1 MKDDNIFLWVKAVIA
16 AACGAFTAAFGWL
29 GWLVVAWAACM
40 VLDWLS
46 GSAAAASRGE
56 WASSVA
62 RDGIWHK
69 CGSIVVVIV
78 AGVADLLIGT
88 LIGHIPGVTL
98 PFEYTVL
105 LCPMV
110 VVWYTLT
117 ELGSIVENAVALG
130 APVPQWLQKALAAA
144 KDAVDKLG
152 EEND

>member
-69 CGSIVVVIV
+69 
-78 AGVADLLIGT
+78 AG
-88 LIGHIPGVTL
+88 
-98 PFEYTVL
+98 
-105 LCPMV
+105 MV
-110 VVWYTLT
+110 VVVLVCALTDAVLAVAVANLPGLGLEVNGVVLPVVLVWYIFT
-117 ELGSIVENAVALG
+117 ELGSIAENAAAMG
-130 APVPQWLQKALAAA
+130 APVPGWLVRILAQGKEGA
-144 KDAVDKLG
+144 KK
-152 EEND
+152 